1 MMTDEEI
8 KIHRD
13 FLEYFSAYNSFGV
26 EVTYTNNSLT
36 FNYNEKSK
44 KYVDKLLM
52 EFYDMENMIIIFRC
66 RGNNISFTYCNLDY
80 KVLFEKVKSIMDE
93 VKFIDVGDQIT
104 NTELK
109 SIFELFNKGVDENI
123 ILTIGITNRDN
134 DKLFKLVSTNSSV
147 QKCFEQA
154 GLSVKKNTV
163 YFKKSKFERIESVFE
178 RIKSNPLVYYYQPSD
193 VKQSG
198 YVTTKN
204 VYLYLI
210 IDILAIILG
219 IYLMTL

>member
-1 MMTDEEI
+1 MTDEEV

-13 FLEYFSAYNSFGV
+13 FLGYFSAYNSFGV

-44 KYVDKLLM
+44 KYVDKLLK

-66 RGNNISFTYCNLDY
+66 RGNNISFTSPNLNYID
-80 KVLFEKVKSIMDE
+80 LFTKVKELMDE
-93 VKFIDVGDQIT
+93 VKFIDVGEQIT

-109 SIFELFNKGVDENI
+109 SIFELFNKCVDKNI

-134 DKLFKLVSTNSSV
+134 DKLFKIESTNCHV
-147 QKCFEQA
+147 QDCFKKF
-154 GLSVKKNTV
+154 GLFVKGNTV
-163 YFKKSKFERIESVFE
+163 CFKKSKFNSVETVFE
-178 RIKSNPLVYYYQPSD
+178 SIRSNPLVYYYQPSD
-193 VKQSG
+193 VKGSG
-198 YVTTKN
+198 FVGTKN
-204 VYLYLI
+204 IYLYLL

>member
-1 MMTDEEI
+1 MMTDEEV
-8 KIHRD
+8 KVHRD

-66 RGNNISFTYCNLDY
+66 RGNNISFTSSNLDY
-80 KVLFEKVKSIMDE
+80 IKLFIKVKEFMDE
-93 VKFIDVGDQIT
+93 VKFIDVGEQIT

-109 SIFELFNKGVDENI
+109 SIFELFNKGVDKNI

-134 DKLFKLVSTNSSV
+134 DKLFKMESTNYSV
-147 QKCFEQA
+147 QECFKQV
-154 GLSVKKNTV
+154 GLVVKENKA
-163 YFKKSKFERIESVFE
+163 YFKKSKFNSVETVFE
-178 RIKSNPLVYYYQPSD
+178 SIKSNPLVYYYQPSD
-193 VKQSG
+193 VKKSG
-198 YVTTKN
+198 YVATRN

-210 IDILAIILG
+210 IDILAIVLG